1 VGSRASWDELPEDG
15 LPQYEAG
22 RTRSSFQP

>member
-1 VGSRASWDELPEDG
+1 VGSRPPWEDLPEDG

-22 RTRSSFQP
+22 KLD